1 MSWDSHIPDLRSI
14 LTTSWVLHFWNKQ
27 MATITWVFISQI
39 ISLGTNIFI
48 KSLPKQTRLLDSLL
62 VIFTHECPQQT
73 KEAAYRTLVRPLVEY
88 SSAVWDPY
96 TQDLILKKCKKEQ
109 HALCVATLHLAE
121 EGCVSNMIKSLDWD
135 SLANRCKIHRLTV
148 FQQARQSHLSLPVE
162 TLLQPVQRHSRH
174 LHANAYN
181 IISTNKDCM
190 KYSFFPRTIINWNSL
205 PEPIINIAS
214 IPQFK
219 QALINL
225 HEMPNTK
232 NPCYELSSR
241 WFCYKS

>member
-1 MSWDSHIPDLRSI
+1 
-14 LTTSWVLHFWNKQ
+14 

-62 VIFTHECPQQT
+62 AIFTHVHNKPRKQHTELWSDHLLNTHLPYGT
-73 KEAAYRTLVRPLVEY
+73 RTPKI
-88 SSAVWDPY
+88 
-96 TQDLILKKCKKEQ
+96 LIFILRKCRKEQ
-109 HALCVATLHLAE
+109 HAFVCGDFTSLS

-135 SLANRCKIHRLTV
+135 SLANRRTCKIHRLTV
-148 FQQARQSHLSLPVE
+148 FQQARQGHLSLPVE

-190 KYSFFPRTIINWNSL
+190 KHSFFPRTIIDWNSL
-205 PEPIINIAS
+205 PEPITNISS

-219 QALINL
+219 QVITNL
-225 HEMPNTK
+225 REIK
-232 NPCYELSSR
+232 
-241 WFCYKS
+241 KAD